1 MRNRKP
7 LSENRRA
14 TLRDVA
20 GLAGVS
26 VQTVSNVTR
35 GRFDLMGIDTRKRVE
50 MAMEEVGYH
59 PNVTARNLRQARTNS
74 IGFFV
79 LDEAVSFMADPL
91 TALLVAGVSDV
102 ARDSNYE
109 VLVRADLPF
118 EVKDSLIRPL
128 LERRAD
134 GAVAVLSGNP
144 EVRRGYI
151 ELLKATDAPFVVFDE
166 IIEEPDVLTVRTA
179 ERESSRLLTDHMI
192 AKGHDRIAFIAARL
206 PWALIEQRL
215 LGYQD
220 ALAAAGLEPDPTL
233 QLFEASWQA
242 EGGRLMTEKLLT
254 QRVKPTAIIC
264 GSDMLAVAAMSAVKR
279 AGLKVPD
286 DIAVAGF
293 NDFEFSS
300 YTDPPLTTVR
310 VPGYAMGR
318 TAASMLLGAL
328 DGEVPAQPHV
338 VLENELIVRESA

>member
-1 MRNRKP
+1 MIPKK
-7 LSENRRA
+7 RA

-20 GLAGVS
+20 ELAGVS

-35 GRFDLMGIDTRKRVE
+35 GRFDLMGAETRKRVE
-50 MAMEEVGYH
+50 RAMEEVGYH
-59 PNVTARNLRQARTNS
+59 PNVTARSLRQSRTHS

-79 LDEAVSFMADPL
+79 IDEAVSFMADPL
-91 TALLVAGVSDV
+91 TALLAAGVSDV

-109 VLVRADLPF
+109 VLIRGGRPF
-118 EVKDSLIRPL
+118 EVNESLAKPL

-134 GAVAVLSGNP
+134 GAVVVLSGEP

-151 ELLKATDAPFVVFDE
+151 ELLRSTHVPFVVFDE
-166 IIEEPDVLTVRTA
+166 LLDDEDILAVRTA
-179 ERESSRLLTDHMI
+179 ERESSRQLTEHI
-192 AKGHDRIAFIAARL
+192 ISKGHERIAFIAARI
-206 PWALIEQRL
+206 PWALIEQRR
-215 LGYQD
+215 LGYLD
-220 ALAAAGLEPDPTL
+220 ALEAASIEPDPRL

-242 EGGRLMTEKLLT
+242 EGGRLMAEKLLI

-318 TAASMLLGAL
+318 MAATMLLSAL
-328 DGEVPAQPHV
+328 DGEPPAETEV
-338 VLENELIVRESA
+338 VLNNELIVRESA

>member
-1 MRNRKP
+1 MKKGNPMKAK
-7 LSENRRA
+7 RRA

-20 GLAGVS
+20 ELAGVS

-35 GRFDLMGIDTRKRVE
+35 GRFDLMGAETRERVE
-50 MAMEEVGYH
+50 RAMQEVGYH
-59 PNVTARNLRQARTNS
+59 PNVTARSLRQARTHS

-79 LDEAVSFMADPL
+79 VDEAVSFMADPL

-109 VLVRADLPF
+109 VLIRGDRPF
-118 EVKDSLIRPL
+118 EVSKSLAQPL
-128 LERRAD
+128 LEHRAD
-134 GAVAVLSGNP
+134 GAVVVLSGEP

-151 ELLKATDAPFVVFDE
+151 ELLRSTHVPFVVFDE
-166 IIEEPDVLTVRTA
+166 LIDDRDVLTVRTA
-179 ERESSRLLTDHMI
+179 ERDSSRQLTEHI
-192 AKGHDRIAFIAARL
+192 ISKGHERIAFIAARI
-206 PWALIEQRL
+206 PWALIEQRR
-215 LGYQD
+215 LGYLD
-220 ALAAAGLEPDPTL
+220 ALEAASIEPDPRL
-233 QLFEASWQA
+233 QLFEATWQA
-242 EGGRLMTEKLLT
+242 EGGRLMAEKLLT
-254 QRVKPTAIIC
+254 QRVRPTAIIC

-318 TAASMLLGAL
+318 MAATMLLSAL
-328 DGEVPAQPHV
+328 DGETPAQSDV